1 MNFNYQQKIENLKS
15 SAITALEECYFEKY
29 KDELDNKV
37 FFPHY
42 PDSEAGKFTVSEILD
57 VCIRDWVG
65 QSEVVIKEF
74 TGNIDAD
81 WDNEWTLSRYIEL
94 VLSRTEDE
102 DD

>member
-1 MNFNYQQKIENLKS
+1 MDFNYQQRIETLKS
-15 SAITALEECYFEKY
+15 SAINALEECYFEKY

-42 PDSEAGKFTVSEILD
+42 PDSEAGEFTVSDILD

-65 QSEVVIKEF
+65 RSEAVIKEF

-81 WDNEWTLSRYIEL
+81 WEDSWTLSQYIKS
-94 VLSRTEDE
+94 VLGRTEE
-102 DD
+102 VI